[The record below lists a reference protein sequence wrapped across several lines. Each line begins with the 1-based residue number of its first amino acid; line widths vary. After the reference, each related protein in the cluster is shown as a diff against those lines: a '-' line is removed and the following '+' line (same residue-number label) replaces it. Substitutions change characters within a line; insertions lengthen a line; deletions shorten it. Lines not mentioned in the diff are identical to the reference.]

1 MEKEEEEEEN
11 CIHYFRFST
20 QMVLNVFWRCRNL
33 QPQWTR
39 YCTSLD
45 ESSLYIVLRLFPK

>member
-1 MEKEEEEEEN
+1 MEKEEEEN